1 MTSSNSLLSQL
12 IQCRITVPLT
22 LGFNPYTNVASTLAL
37 VIDHFQ
43 FHCGS
48 PCKLWGG
55 PGILRQFCSTDLA
68 PVCSCWVRCLY
79 ALLQLVVCWCPYHTV
94 RHYSVLKSPI
104 LIETTKCPWDLQL
117 LAHGLVHVHSSI
129 KLWQLWTS
137 HIPYFRQFPW
147 LKNVDGCFSS
157 SPQIGKSYQHLYW
170 WLLYFWYFCCLTW
183 TGVKTAESLTAY
195 VVVTTWVVLWV
206 IPLQSIVSPLQI
218 RRRILGKKRGRLSCW
233 GLQLKLDH
241 PDVFFMHIICT
252 TSFPCLW
259 TLHGVSTL
267 NITVYWFCFIPPSV
281 NSSHN

>member
-1 MTSSNSLLSQL
+1 MLLQHLLLWLIIFNSTVEVHASSEAVQEFWDSFAPLILPQSAHVGYAAFMHSFSLLYVDAHTILSG
-12 IQCRITVPLT
+12 IIVSSKVPYWLK
-22 LGFNPYTNVASTLAL
+22 
-37 VIDHFQ
+37 Q
-43 FHCGS
+43 
-48 PCKLWGG
+48 
-55 PGILRQFCSTDLA
+55 Q
-68 PVCSCWVRCLY
+68 
-79 ALLQLVVCWCPYHTV
+79 
-94 RHYSVLKSPI
+94 SVH
-104 LIETTKCPWDLQL
+104 EDLQL